1 MRGLPTP
8 PFAKHPPTD
17 DNARVSA
24 TILFAGGG
32 SGGHLYPGVSVA
44 EVLTRMMPGLRPL
57 FLCTKREIDSTI
69 LKSTPFEFIQQ
80 PIVPPRKSVGGLI
93 NFWRGWR
100 STQDLVRSIIKERA
114 PAAVLGLGGYAAGVT
129 VKLAGK
135 AKIPA
140 AILNPDVI
148 PGKANQ
154 FLFNSVQKVCCQF
167 EATAKFVSE
176 QHQSK
181 LIVTGCPI
189 RSDIA
194 SRPNRTKASM
204 ELGLDP
210 SLHTLVVTGASQ
222 GAVTV
227 NQAILETLTRIHA
240 SGRSLQ
246 GWQVLHLAGKD
257 NADEVKAEYRELE
270 MPAVVLD
277 FTPAMSDVWAVADLA
292 VARAGA
298 STCAEL
304 AVCGV
309 PSVLMPYP
317 FHKDQHQLANA
328 KVLADAGASVVV
340 SDERDRKKSGDA
352 LTPIIEGLLYDVP
365 QRKAMSD
372 AAFTLA
378 KPDAAERVANVL
390 REMMAGQ

>member
-1 MRGLPTP
+1 M
-8 PFAKHPPTD
+8 
-17 DNARVSA
+17 SA
-24 TILFAGGG
+24 TILLAGGG
-32 SGGHLYPGVSVA
+32 SGGHLYPGIAVA
-44 EVLTRMMPGLRPL
+44 EALARTLPDLHPL
-57 FLCTKREIDSTI
+57 FLCTRREIDSTI

-100 STQDLVRSIIKERA
+100 ATQDLVRSIFKERK

-129 VKLAGK
+129 VKYAGK
-135 AKIPA
+135 TKIPA

-167 EATAKFVSE
+167 EATSQHVSE
-176 QHQSK
+176 QHRSK

-189 RSDIA
+189 RADIA
-194 SRPNRTKASM
+194 LRPYRARASAA
-204 ELGLDP
+204 LGLDA

-227 NQAILETLTRIHA
+227 NHAVLETLRRIRA

-257 NADEVKAEYRELE
+257 NADTVRAEYRELE

-277 FTPAMSDVWAVADLA
+277 FTPAMADVWAVADLA

-304 AVCGV
+304 AACGV
-309 PSVLMPYP
+309 PGVLMPYP

-328 KVLADAGASVVV
+328 KVLEEAGAAMVIK
-340 SDERDRKKSGDA
+340 DERDRKKNADA

-365 QRKAMSD
+365 RRKAMSD
-372 AAFTLA
+372 AALTLA
-378 KPDAAERVANVL
+378 KPNAAEHVAKVL
-390 REMMAGQ
+390 MEMMGK